1 MPEHLRLTTLYL
13 YYTGSR
19 MGEVKKITW
28 GMVSK
33 DCTEIIIPARIT
45 KTDDG
50 RTVPLVGPLAEI
62 AEVLRE
68 TRKKFPKASEP
79 VFNMRNFRRMW
90 NRTCHKLGLGVYDE
104 KGDNRRYTGLH
115 PHDFRR
121 SASRNLIKA
130 GVPRSTA
137 MLITGHKTES
147 IFERYNIKD
156 TADAEAALMK
166 VGQYSSKKVA
176 GIR

>member
-1 MPEHLRLTTLYL
+1 M
-13 YYTGSR
+13 
-19 MGEVKKITW
+19 K
-28 GMVSK
+28 
-33 DCTEIIIPARIT
+33 
-45 KTDDG
+45 
-50 RTVPLVGPLAEI
+50 
-62 AEVLRE
+62 
-68 TRKKFPKASEP
+68 
-79 VFNMRNFRRMW
+79 NFCRMW

-104 KGDNRRYTGLH
+104 KGDNRRYTGLQ

-156 TADAEAALMK
+156 TSDAKAALLK
-166 VGQYSSKKVA
+166 VRQYSSGKVA
-176 GIR
+176 AIK